1 MKVKN
6 NIAVSDSGFIFNP
19 STGESFSVN
28 PISKQIMEWMSEGKS
43 DSEIID
49 IVVKI
54 YATDK
59 DTVEKDLYE
68 FIELLKSY
76 QLVEELKE

>member
-1 MKVKN
+1 MKIKN

-43 DSEIID
+43 DSDIID
-49 IVVKI
+49 LLVKD

-59 DTVEKDLYE
+59 DTVEKDLND

>member
-1 MKVKN
+1 MKLKN
-6 NIAVSDSGFIFNP
+6 NIAISDSGFIFNP

-49 IVVKI
+49 LVAES

-59 DTVEKDLYE
+59 DTIEKDLYD

-76 QLVEELKE
+76 QLAEELKD